1 LLIKAFFHFKPAIS
15 LRCST
20 SFSAPALSH
29 KRPETIA
36 DNCNK
41 ALRHPSSTPC
51 VIWLVI
57 TTNSTKAMKIRNA
70 MGLTL
75 LLSVSLIGTA
85 QADRGYYDR
94 GHQNHGGHRGYYN
107 APQQHHNHGRNWGVP
122 AAVLAITG
130 LAIGAAAYQS
140 YQPRPAYV
148 YSAPPQ
154 PVAPPPD
161 SGNWYFCNSSGNYY
175 PYVRVCPEGWQ
186 PVAPPR

>member
-1 LLIKAFFHFKPAIS
+1 
-15 LRCST
+15 
-20 SFSAPALSH
+20 
-29 KRPETIA
+29 
-36 DNCNK
+36 
-41 ALRHPSSTPC
+41 
-51 VIWLVI
+51 
-57 TTNSTKAMKIRNA
+57 MKIRNA
-70 MGLTL
+70 LSLTL
-75 LLSVSLIGTA
+75 LLSISLIGNA
-85 QADRGYYDR
+85 QA
-94 GHQNHGGHRGYYN
+94 HRGYYN

-154 PVAPPPD
+154 PVTPPPD